1 MCFSAT
7 ASFATSGL
15 LLVVGGA
22 SIAIV
27 SKPSQRLLAST
38 PIIFAIQQF
47 CEGVLWLSIDDSTLF
62 IWQQFATY
70 IFVTFGQVVWPIW
83 VPLADLLLEKKRGRR
98 NFLIGVLGF
107 GILMSLVLLYQIA
120 INDVSATVME
130 QHIQY
135 RFDYPDFLMERLSL
149 LYLIPTVG
157 SHFISSIKKI
167 NILGVF
173 TLITF
178 LASKVIFNQV
188 VFSTWCF
195 FAAILSFWIYF
206 IIRSEKTS

>member
-15 LLVVGGA
+15 LLAVGGA

-47 CEGVLWLSIDDSTLF
+47 CEGVLWLSIYDSTLF

-70 IFVTFGQVVWPIW
+70 LFVIFGQVVWPIW
-83 VPLADLLLEKKRGRR
+83 VPLADLLLEKKDGRR
-98 NFLIGVLGF
+98 NFLIGSLGF

-120 INDVSATVME
+120 INDVSATVMK

-135 RFDYPDFLMERLSL
+135 HFDYPDFLMERLSL

-167 NILGVF
+167 NFLGVF

-178 LASKVIFNQV
+178 LASKVFFYQV